1 MMKQVQWGI
10 LSTAGIAQKELIP
23 AFERATNANVAAI
36 ATSSDLDK
44 AATVANQFHIEKVYG
59 TYEEL
64 LADSDIDAVYI
75 PLPNHLHKKWV
86 IEAARAGKHILCEKP
101 AALNTEEVLE
111 MKQVCEEEGVLFM
124 EGFMYYFHP
133 QHDWVKEII
142 ESGEIGDVKYMQ
154 AGFSFYLGDD
164 RREGSIKMT
173 RETGGG
179 SLYDVG
185 CYAVHSLRNILGSE
199 PDSVHVHAMKDPNTN
214 VDTDVVSYMMFPNG
228 VKASF
233 DVSFN
238 YARRAEYTVYG
249 TKGRIIVPRAYR
261 PDWYGGDGLVVVE
274 QENKSRTE
282 TMYGD
287 QYRNEVEYISDAIL
301 NGKSLEKLEYDFEN
315 TVNNMRVLDAC
326 FESME
331 VGESVNVKK

>member
-1 MMKQVQWGI
+1 MKQVQWGI

-23 AFERATNANVAAI
+23 AFERATNAKVSAI

-44 AATVANQFHIEKVYG
+44 ATMVANQFHIEKVYG
-59 TYEEL
+59 SYEEL
-64 LADSDIDAVYI
+64 LADAEIDAVYI

-86 IEAARAGKHILCEKP
+86 IEAARKGKHILCEKP
-101 AALNTEEVLE
+101 AALNTEEILE
-111 MKQVCEEEGVLFM
+111 MKQVCEEEDVLFM

-133 QHDWVKEII
+133 QHERVKEII
-142 ESGEIGDVKYMQ
+142 ASGEIGDVKYMQ
-154 AGFSFYLGDD
+154 AGFSFYLDEA
-164 RREGSIKMT
+164 RRKDSIKMA

-179 SLYDVG
+179 SMYDVG
-185 CYAVHSLRNILGSE
+185 CYAVHSLRNILGTE

-238 YARRAEYTVYG
+238 YARRAEYIVYG

-261 PDWYGGDGLVVVE
+261 PDWFGGDGLVTVE
-274 QENKSRTE
+274 KENKSRTE

-301 NGKSLEKLEYDFEN
+301 NGKSSDQLAHSFEN

-331 VGESVNVKK
+331 VEGLVDIKK